1 MKRHVIYFIFITGII
16 FEFSVNA
23 THPVVRNF
31 SKKESNAGVQNWDIV
46 QCKNDW
52 MYFAN
57 NSGLLEFDGF
67 RWSKYPIR
75 NYTNVRSIC
84 YDPKTER
91 IYAGAFNEFGFYSR
105 NKIGQLK
112 FTSLS
117 EKLKASEKKFTEI
130 WKIHMLEN
138 SVFFQADNDVFRF
151 NGNMVKHFKFNE
163 RINCS
168 AVVHNSLIISSFKN
182 GVALL
187 NGDMF
192 LPFPNAD
199 ILKNKKVC
207 AIIPYI
213 NSQILFVTDFNGIF
227 VFNGEKIEQYKT
239 DIDDFI
245 KLNQVFCATIK
256 NNQLAIGTV
265 RNGIVVKNLN
275 DNTSIFANTLTGL
288 QNNTILSISFDR
300 LDNLWLGLDKGID
313 YVMINSPIYDLFGNS
328 NLYGAG
334 YTSIVRDNLLYLGT
348 NQGLYST
355 AYPIQNTSYPSNVQ
369 LINKVQGQVWS
380 LTEIDGTL
388 FCGCDHGAFIINN
401 NEVDQIIGLPGTWG
415 FKALQTK
422 LGCIIGASY
431 QGFFIVKKIG
441 QKWQFSNL
449 IKGFNESGGMFEED
463 LEGKIWFSHWMKGVF
478 RLTLNEKMDSVIKTD
493 FYGTKNGFP
502 TTQNN
507 TIFKH
512 NNQVGFSTEGGFYQ
526 FNVKTNQIEKSA
538 LFERLFGY
546 PRHSMKVHF
555 SNSDDI
561 WCLSGSQIKVAFN
574 RGAGKYQMDSSS
586 FFSLKDKLIPGFEHI
601 SFLNDSNNI
610 IATEDGFSVIK
621 TSKRNRKADVFK
633 LSIRNVSF
641 TNTLDNSTNENI
653 DYNDSSDIPEFDS
666 HHNSIRFEYVGTEY
680 RNENSILYS
689 FLLENF
695 NTEWSDFSSTNLKEF
710 TKLPSG
716 SYVFRVRAKNLY
728 NAQIIETSY
737 RFIILPPWYQS
748 TTAIIIYIIL
758 FAITMYFLVR
768 YIQFRSEQGAR
779 EMEVKKEHE
788 MKEKEKVYKAD
799 AKEKENE
806 IVALKNQKLQ
816 YELRHKSQDLASSTM
831 NLIRKNEILFEINN
845 KLEKIGENISDKTD
859 PTIIVKR
866 IQKMQDE
873 IKRNI
878 EHDNN
883 WKKFQENFD
892 LVYENYLKR
901 LGEQYP
907 VLTVSDKK
915 LCAYLKMDLSSKDI
929 APLLNMSF
937 RSVEMSRYRLRKKLT
952 LERDINLTEFLQ
964 NF

>member
-1 MKRHVIYFIFITGII
+1 MLVTGIF

-57 NSGLLEFDGF
+57 NSGLLEYDGF

-84 YDPKTER
+84 YDPQNER
-91 IYAGAFNEFGFYSR
+91 IYAGAFNEFGYYSR
-105 NKIGQLK
+105 NKMGQLN

-117 EKLKASEKKFTEI
+117 EKLKANEKNFTEI
-130 WKIHMLEN
+130 WKIHTQEN

-151 NGNMVKHFKFNE
+151 NDHQVKHFRFNE
-163 RINCS
+163 KISCS
-168 AVVHNSLIISSFKN
+168 AVVHNSFIVSSFKT
-182 GVALL
+182 GVAVL

-199 ILKNKKVC
+199 ILKNIKVC
-207 AIIPYI
+207 AILPYK
-213 NSQILFVTDFNGIF
+213 NNQILFVTDFDGIF
-227 VFNGEKIEQYKT
+227 VFNGEKIEIFKT

-245 KLNQVFCATIK
+245 KHNQVFCATIK

-328 NLYGAG
+328 NLFGAG

-348 NQGLYST
+348 NQGLYL
-355 AYPIQNTSYPSNVQ
+355 TSYPLLNSANPSNVQ
-369 LINKVQGQVWS
+369 LIDKVQGQVWS

-388 FCGCDHGAFIINN
+388 FCGSDRGAFVINKN
-401 NEVDQIIGLPGTWG
+401 QALQISGLSGTWG

-422 LGCIIGASY
+422 PGCIIGASY
-431 QGFFIVKKIG
+431 QGFFIVKKLNE
-441 QKWQFSNL
+441 KWQFSNL

-463 LEGKIWFSHWMKGVF
+463 AEGKIWFSHWMKGIF

-493 FYGTKNGFP
+493 FYGTQNGFP

-512 NNQVGFSTEGGFYQ
+512 DNWVGFSTEGGFYK
-526 FNVKTNQIEKSA
+526 FNGKTNRIEKS
-538 LFERLFGY
+538 LLLESLFGN
-546 PRHSMKVHF
+546 PRHSMKVYF
-555 SNSDDI
+555 SNSNDI
-561 WCLSGSQIKVAFN
+561 WCLSGSQIKVAYN
-574 RGAGKYQMDSSS
+574 RGAGKYQMDSAS

-601 SFLNDSNNI
+601 SFLNDTNNI

-621 TSKRNRKADVFK
+621 TSKRNRKADTFK

-641 TNTLDNSTNENI
+641 TNTSD
-653 DYNDSSDIPEFDS
+653 DYSNADIEYQDSSDIPEFDS

-695 NTEWSDFSSTNLKEF
+695 NTEWSDFSATNMKEF

-728 NAQIIETSY
+728 NAQIIETSFP
-737 RFIILPPWYQS
+737 FIILPPWYQS
-748 TTAIIIYIIL
+748 TSAIIFYIL
-758 FAITMYFLVR
+758 FFAIALYLLLR

-779 EMEVKKEHE
+779 EMEAKKEFE

-859 PTIIVKR
+859 PNTIVKR

-901 LGEQYP
+901 LGEQFP
-907 VLTVSDKK
+907 ILTVSDKK

-937 RSVEMSRYRLRKKLT
+937 RSVEMSRYRLRKKLM
-952 LERDINLTEFLQ
+952 LEREINLTEFLQ

>member
-1 MKRHVIYFIFITGII
+1 MLVTEII
-16 FEFSVNA
+16 FQFSVNA
-23 THPVVRNF
+23 MHPVVRNF

-57 NSGLLEFDGF
+57 NSGLLEYDGF

-84 YDPKTER
+84 YDSKSER
-91 IYAGAFNEFGFYSR
+91 IYAGAFNEFGYYTR
-105 NKIGQLK
+105 NKMGELN
-112 FTSLS
+112 FTSMS
-117 EKLKASEKKFTEI
+117 EKLKASEKNFTEI
-130 WKIHMLEN
+130 WKIHTKEN

-151 NGNMVKHFKFNE
+151 NDNQVKHFRFNE
-163 RINCS
+163 KISCS
-168 AVVHNSLIISSFKN
+168 AVVHNSYIISSLKT

-192 LPFPNAD
+192 LPFPNAE

-207 AIIPYI
+207 AILPFK
-213 NSQILFVTDFNGIF
+213 NNQILFITDFNGIF
-227 VFNGEKIEQYKT
+227 VFNGEKIEEFKT

-245 KLNQVFCATIK
+245 KRNQVFCATIK

-275 DNTSIFANTLTGL
+275 DNTLIFANTLTGL

-348 NQGLYST
+348 NQGLYIS
-355 AYPIQNTSYPSNVQ
+355 SYPLLNTANPSNIQ
-369 LINKVQGQVWS
+369 LIDKVQGQVWS

-388 FCGCDHGAFIINN
+388 FCGSDHGAFIINN
-401 NEVDQIIGLPGTWG
+401 NQVEQISGLPGTWG
-415 FKALQTK
+415 FKALKTK
-422 LGCIIGASY
+422 PGCIIGASY
-431 QGFFIVKKIG
+431 LGFFIVKKINE
-441 QKWQFSNL
+441 KWQFSNF

-463 LEGKIWFSHWMKGVF
+463 SEGKIWFSHWMKGVF
-478 RLTLNEKMDSVIKTD
+478 RLTLNEKMDSVIKTY
-493 FYGTKNGFP
+493 FYGTQKGFP

-512 NNQVGFSTEGGFYQ
+512 NNQVGFSTEGGFYHY
-526 FNVKTNQIEKSA
+526 NVKTNRIEKSV
-538 LFERLFGY
+538 LLESLFGN

-555 SNSDDI
+555 SNSNDI
-561 WCLSGSQIKVAFN
+561 WCLSGSQIKVAYN
-574 RGAGKYQMDSSS
+574 RSAGKNQMDSAS

-601 SFLNDSNNI
+601 SFLNDTNNI

-621 TSKRNRKADVFK
+621 TSKLNRKADSFK

-641 TNTLDNSTNENI
+641 TNAKENFTNAAI
-653 DYNDSSDIPEFDS
+653 DDQDTTNIPEFDS

-689 FLLENF
+689 FILENF
-695 NTEWSDFSSTNLKEF
+695 NTEWSDFSTTNMKEF

-716 SYVFRVRAKNLY
+716 SYIFRVRAKNLY
-728 NAQIIETSY
+728 NAQTIETSF
-737 RFIILPPWYQS
+737 RFVILPPWYQS
-748 TTAIIIYIIL
+748 TTAIIIYILI
-758 FAITMYFLVR
+758 FAIALYFFVR

-779 EMEVKKEHE
+779 EMEAKKELE

-845 KLEKIGENISDKTD
+845 KLDKIGENISDKTD
-859 PTIIVKR
+859 PNTIVKR

-901 LGEQYP
+901 LGEQFP
-907 VLTVSDKK
+907 ILTVSDKK

-937 RSVEMSRYRLRKKLT
+937 RSVEMSRYRLRKKLM